1 MSDAVYDGPCGRQ
14 LSSPVPLWLKVSV
27 SVFTP
32 LPLFHISRSA
42 TRILISIL
50 QHPRFIGGQ
59 MIRFKVN
66 GQEKTFDGDPEM
78 PLLWYLRDV
87 AELTGTKF
95 GCGMALCGACTVH
108 QNGASIRSCT
118 TAMSDVGG
126 TEITTIEG
134 IAPMHPVQKAW
145 MEIRVPQ
152 CGYCQTGQIMQA
164 IAFLK
169 DNKNPTDQDIDTAMS
184 GNLCRCGTYQRIRA
198 AIHQAA
204 GHRAPTH
211 PAPKHQPAK
220 HKAAKETA

>member
-1 MSDAVYDGPCGRQ
+1 MKINS
-14 LSSPVPLWLKVSV
+14 
-27 SVFTP
+27 
-32 LPLFHISRSA
+32 
-42 TRILISIL
+42 
-50 QHPRFIGGQ
+50 QHPWLTGGQ

-66 GQEKTFDGDPEM
+66 GKEKTFNGDPDM

-108 QNGASIRSCT
+108 RNGAAIRSCV
-118 TAMSDVGG
+118 TAMNDVGG
-126 TEITTIEG
+126 TAITTIEG

-204 GHRAPTH
+204 RHQATTHPNTKHPTTTH
-211 PAPKHQPAK
+211 PAAK